1 MRRVVLMMLA
11 VVSSSVAWAGEFE
24 DGDAAY
30 KRNDYAIAAKKF
42 RSVAANG
49 NVIAQVK
56 LGWLYAQGQGVAQ
69 DYAEAVKWFRLAALQ
84 GNAIAQY
91 NLGGMYA
98 QGQGVAQDYV
108 RAHMWLSLAAVSG
121 VTASIKWRDT
131 TANLMSPQQLAEAQ
145 KMAQSCQAKKLKGCG

>member
-1 MRRVVLMMLA
+1 MRRVVLLLV

-24 DGDAAY
+24 DGEAAY
-30 KRNDYAIAAKKF
+30 KRDDYATAAIKF
-42 RSVAANG
+42 RGVAANG
-49 NVIAQVK
+49 NAVAQVK
-56 LGWLYAQGQGVAQ
+56 LGWLHAQGQGVAQ

-108 RAHMWLSLAAVSG
+108 RAYMWLNFAAVSG
-121 VTASIKWRDT
+121 IAASIKWRDT
-131 TANLMSPQQLAEAQ
+131 TASLMTPQQLAEAQ
-145 KMAQSCQAKKLKGCG
+145 KMAQYCQAKKLKGCN